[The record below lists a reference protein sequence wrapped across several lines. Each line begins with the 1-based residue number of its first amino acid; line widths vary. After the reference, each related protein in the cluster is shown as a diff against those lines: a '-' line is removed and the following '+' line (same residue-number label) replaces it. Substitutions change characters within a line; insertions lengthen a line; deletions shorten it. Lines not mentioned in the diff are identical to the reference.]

1 MMMNVP
7 ECTPL
12 DSSVS
17 ALEQARCIPPA
28 KLRQEYL
35 DLLELVGHGR
45 FQLRILFCAHLSLVM
60 VLFHDWSTHVLT
72 RPVDHWCKP
81 PALFAHL
88 TRDQWLNVSVPVVED
103 SHGNR
108 RHSQCAMYDLSTIVF
123 NGSRLEVPCDGW
135 DYDLPPDTST
145 VVSKWDLVCDRAPY
159 VLMTH
164 VYYTFGGVL
173 GAPLVGQ
180 LADRAGRRPVVFGA
194 LLLSMVSVFTATA
207 ADSFPAFVVAHVLI
221 ALSMYTA
228 HFLTSI
234 LLFESSSSAYRT
246 LYIAAA
252 ETGAPLMHAASM
264 CPWLQRMDLRLTRIS
279 LVLSMIL
286 LSLAF
291 HAVAESPRWLLAVGQ
306 YDALTTVL
314 TTMAQENDVELGD
327 VWRLVHYA
335 EVVKPLQAGM
345 PFQLSDVLLLP
356 ELRARTLALS
366 VLWFW
371 CFFAEY
377 SITLVRPNA
386 TTSLS
391 QLVPVLLLL
400 VPVYATGYP
409 LVTRWPRRTS
419 LHMALTVASTVA
431 VAAGDRPLLRGRA
444 CRRGEEHLMDLLL
457 AVVQLCLLVAKLQA
471 YECFPSAVRATA
483 VHVVVAAGCLGQG
496 MAQFLVDV
504 THVADVASALF
515 IMAVGLLICE
525 LAVHWLPETKDVEL
539 PEVQGEVLAQG
550 CHPQQATPPSK
561 EEVLPAKRSSSTQP
575 SSSHQASS
583 AGHGGAARK

>member
-7 ECTPL
+7 EGTPV

-17 ALEQARCIPPA
+17 ALEQARCIPPS

-35 DLLELVGHGR
+35 DLLELVGHGC

-60 VLFHDWSTHVLT
+60 VLFHQWSTHALT
-72 RPVDHWCKP
+72 QPVDHWCKP

-145 VVSKWDLVCDRAPY
+145 LVSKWDLVCDRAPY

-164 VYYTFGGVL
+164 VYYTVGGVL

-180 LADRAGRRPVVFGA
+180 LADRVGRRPVVFGA

-221 ALSMYTA
+221 ALCTSTVY
-228 HFLTSI
+228 FLTSI

-252 ETGAPLMHAASM
+252 ETGAPLMQAASM
-264 CPWLQRMDLRLTRIS
+264 SPWLQRMDLRFTRIA
-279 LVLSMIL
+279 LVVSMIV

-306 YDALTTVL
+306 YDALTAVL
-314 TTMAQENDVELGD
+314 TRIAQENDVEIGD

-356 ELRARTLALS
+356 ELRARTVALS

-371 CFFAEY
+371 CFFAQY
-377 SITLVRPNA
+377 SIALVRPNA
-386 TTSLS
+386 ATSPS
-391 QLVPVLLLL
+391 QIVPMLLLL
-400 VPVYATGYP
+400 VPVYAAGYP

-419 LHMALTVASTVA
+419 LHMALMVASTVA
-431 VAAGDRPLLRGRA
+431 VAAGAAHYSENALVA
-444 CRRGEEHLMDLLL
+444 EHIVDLLL
-457 AVVQLCLLVAKLQA
+457 AAVQLCLLVAKLLA

-504 THVADVASALF
+504 ARVADATSALL
-515 IMAVGLLICE
+515 IMAVGLLTCE
-525 LAVHWLPETKDVEL
+525 MAVRWLPETKDVEL
-539 PEVQGEVLAQG
+539 PEVQGDVLAQG
-550 CHPQQATPPSK
+550 SHPQQASSPSK
-561 EEVLPAKRSSSTQP
+561 EEMLPAKRTSSTQP
-575 SSSHQASS
+575 CSSRQAS
-583 AGHGGAARK
+583 